1 MRSALLK
8 YTIQEN
14 SVKYFMLYLKKR
26 GGSYLAQQRS
36 QSTGA
41 TQKSFIKSEDFLD
54 GEVMRKWE
62 LGPYLN

>member
-1 MRSALLK
+1 
-8 YTIQEN
+8 
-14 SVKYFMLYLKKR
+14 MLYLKKR